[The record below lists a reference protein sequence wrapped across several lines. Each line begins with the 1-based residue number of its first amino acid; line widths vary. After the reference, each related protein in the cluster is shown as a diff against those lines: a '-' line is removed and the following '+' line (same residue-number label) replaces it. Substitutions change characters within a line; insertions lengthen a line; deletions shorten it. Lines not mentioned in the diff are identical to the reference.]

1 MELRIVGQS
10 LPRTDAA
17 DKVNGHTIYS
27 GDLVFPDML
36 HAKVLFSAHP
46 HARLLSI
53 DTSIAKQSSGVLAV
67 LTAADV
73 PCNEYGIYHF
83 DQRVL
88 AQEKV
93 RSVGDPVALV
103 IAETED
109 QAERARDQIKV
120 DYELLPAVF
129 DPVIALTEGAPLV
142 HEDKGS
148 NLLKSVQIKLGNPE
162 EGFAQCDLIV
172 EDTFHTPFNEHAFL
186 QPEAGVGLIDDQG
199 RVTVYVGAQ
208 WIFDDVRQIA
218 HTLQLPEEGVR
229 EVLMPTGGAFGGR
242 EDISLQCLLALAAYA
257 TRRPVKIVYS
267 REESICGHGKRHPFA
282 MRGKI
287 GVTREGKIHAMEV
300 DLISDAGAYASTSI
314 VVLENAIS
322 YATGPYDVPNVSLSG
337 RTVYTNNLPTMAM
350 RGFGSAQVPM
360 LYEALIDEAARRLE
374 MDPVTFRM
382 KNLLQ
387 EGSILPT
394 GNVIP
399 PGVGIGETLRQAAH
413 ACGWQEEEER
423 WIPSERPA
431 PPTGKLFGRGVATV
445 YKNVGYSFGFNDQSE
460 VWLEADVLP
469 SGEVEL
475 LRVKV
480 GVTDSGQG
488 LQSSLIQIAA
498 EASGTLPERV
508 VFVPPDTAS
517 TPDGGSNSASRQTY
531 VTGKAILLAGRNLR
545 KKIESGERGQVSVQH
560 HYYTQPLRPTTPYG
574 SNGQCIPHQSYGYV
588 TNIVDLLINP
598 ATGEVEIQRVI
609 SAQDVGK
616 AINPQIVLGQLSGG
630 VVMGQGFALLED
642 FILDQ
647 GRIKT
652 PSLSTY
658 MIPTVQDIPSHL
670 FPILIESI
678 PEPEGPFGAKGLGE
692 MTMIGVAPA
701 ILNAIRDA
709 IGFRLHALPA
719 TPESIRQALQRS
731 SCQEA

>member
-10 LPRTDAA
+10 LPRTDAV

-36 HAKVLFSAHP
+36 HAKVLFSTHP

-53 DTSIAKQSSGVLAV
+53 DTSIAKQSSGVVAV

-120 DYELLPAVF
+120 DYEILPAVF
-129 DPVIALTEGAPLV
+129 DPIIALTEGAPLV
-142 HEDKGS
+142 HEEKGS

-257 TRRPVKIVYS
+257 TRRPVKIVYA
-267 REESICGHGKRHPFA
+267 REESIRGHGKRHPFA

-287 GVTREGKIHAMEV
+287 GVTREGKIQAMEV

-322 YATGPYDVPNVSLSG
+322 YATGPYDVANVSLSG
-337 RTVYTNNLPTMAM
+337 RTAYTNNLPTMAM

-374 MDPVTFRM
+374 MDPITFRM

-399 PGVGIGETLRQAAH
+399 PGVGIRETLRQAAH
-413 ACGWQEEEER
+413 ACGWQEEKER

-488 LQSSLIQIAA
+488 LQSSLTQIAA

-531 VTGKAILLAGRNLR
+531 ITGKAILLAGRILR
-545 KKIESGERGQVSVQH
+545 QKIESGERGQVSAQY
-560 HYYTQPLRPTTPYG
+560 HYDTQPVRPTTPYG

-609 SAQDVGK
+609 SAQDIGK

-652 PSLSTY
+652 PSFSTY

-709 IGFRLHALPA
+709 IGIRLHALPA
-719 TPESIRQALQRS
+719 TPESIRQALQKS
-731 SCQEA
+731 

>member
-10 LPRTDAA
+10 LPRTDAT
-17 DKVNGHTIYS
+17 DKVSGRTIYS
-27 GDLVFPDML
+27 GDLIFPEML

-53 DTSIAKQSSGVLAV
+53 DTSIAKQSPGVVAV

-73 PCNEYGIYHF
+73 PCNEFGIYHF

-88 AQEKV
+88 AQDKV

-109 QAERARDQIKV
+109 QAQRAQDQITV
-120 DYELLPAVF
+120 DYEILPAVF
-129 DPVIALTEGAPLV
+129 DPVIALMEGAPLV
-142 HEDKGS
+142 HEETGS
-148 NLLKSVQIKLGNPE
+148 NLLKSFQIRLGNLK

-172 EDTFHTPFNEHAFL
+172 EETFHTPFNEHAFL

-218 HTLQLPEEGVR
+218 HTLQLPKERVR

-242 EDISLQCLLALAAYA
+242 EDISLQCLLALATYA
-257 TRRPVKIVYS
+257 TRRPVKMIYT
-267 REESICGHGKRHPFA
+267 REESIRGHGKRHPFA

-314 VVLENAIS
+314 VVLENALS
-322 YATGPYDVPNVSLSG
+322 YAGGPYDVPNVSLSG
-337 RTVYTNNLPTMAM
+337 RTAYTNNLPTMAM

-374 MDPVTFRM
+374 MDPITFRM

-399 PGVGIGETLRQAAH
+399 PGVGIRETLRQAAA
-413 ACGWQEEEER
+413 ACGWQEEKGR

-431 PPTGKLFGRGVATV
+431 PPVGKLFGRGVATV
-445 YKNVGYSFGFNDQSE
+445 YKNVGYSFGFDDQSE

-469 SGEVEL
+469 SGEVKSL
-475 LRVKV
+475 QVKV

-488 LQSSLIQIAA
+488 LQSTLIQIAA

-531 VTGKAILLAGRNLR
+531 VTGKAILQAGRILR
-545 KKIESGERGQVSVQH
+545 QKIESGERGPVSAQY
-560 HYYTQPLRPTTPYG
+560 HYYTQPVRPTTPYG
-574 SNGQCIPHQSYGYV
+574 SNGQCIPHHSYGYV
-588 TNIVDLLINP
+588 TNIVDLLLNP

-642 FILDQ
+642 FVLDQ
-647 GRIKT
+647 GRVKT

-658 MIPTVQDIPSHL
+658 IIPTVKDIPAHL

-709 IGFRLHALPA
+709 IGIRLHAIPA
-719 TPESIRQALQRS
+719 TPESIRQALRRS
-731 SCQEA
+731 